1 MTLCYKMKQILLAI
15 LLQNATKVY
24 YKNALAFFL
33 GNMTALLRNAT
44 VMTKCDD
51 FITKWDSYH
60 KMQHL

>member
-1 MTLCYKMKQILLAI
+1 MLAI

-24 YKNALAFFL
+24 YKNALAFLL